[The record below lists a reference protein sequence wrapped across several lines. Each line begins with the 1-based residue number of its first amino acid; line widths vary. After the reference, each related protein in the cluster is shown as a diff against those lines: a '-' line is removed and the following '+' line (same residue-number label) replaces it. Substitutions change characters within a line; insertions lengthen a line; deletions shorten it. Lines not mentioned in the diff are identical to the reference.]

1 MHLPEA
7 PHTSD
12 PNDSE
17 RGEVES
23 GARAPGFVA
32 FFIDRPIFASVVA
45 ILITLAGVI
54 TIPLL
59 PVSQFP
65 PIAPPTV
72 QVSASYN
79 GASAD
84 VVERTITLP
93 IEEQVN
99 GTDGML
105 YMSSVSANDGQA
117 SLTVTFELGRN
128 PDIATVNVNNRVA
141 VAEPRLPEE
150 VRRFGITVRKQS
162 PDLTLVVNLYS
173 PDESRDALF
182 LSNYAL
188 INVLDPLKRLPGVG
202 EVGIFGERRYA
213 MRIWL
218 DPERLAKLG
227 LVATDVIDAVREQNV
242 QIAAGRAGSPP
253 APAGQQLEL
262 PLLTKGRL
270 STVQDFEQIILR
282 AEPDGSL
289 LRLGDVARVELG
301 AQSYSGFTRLTG
313 QPTISLGI
321 FQLPEAN
328 ALEVAGAVRTEMA
341 RIAEGFPVGVGWQVR
356 YDPTRFVSES
366 ISEVLTTLLEA
377 TLLVFLVVFLFLED
391 WRATLIPAIT
401 IPVSLVGTFALLGA
415 LGLSINTIT
424 LFGLVLAIGLVVD
437 DAIVVVEN
445 VARLLAE
452 GVPRRQAVRR
462 SMGEVTSAIV
472 ASTLVLGAVFVPVTF
487 LPGTTGLMLRQF
499 GLTVSCAVLISLL
512 NALTLSPALCAL
524 FMRPESE
531 HKGRFH
537 RGFDRGFGAVRRRYQ
552 GGVAALLPRRA
563 LVLGIFAVLGFVT
576 VALFRV
582 VPTGFLPDEDQGYF
596 IVSLQLPD
604 GAALERTEQVVIEIE
619 KILFATPG
627 VVGANVFGGFDA
639 LTGTSPTNVGS
650 MFVTLAPWSERGAD
664 QSLEAIFAKVRPQLG
679 AIQGARVIALNPAPI
694 RGLSRTGG
702 FEFQLQDRGGGDIQ
716 ELAAVAQRV
725 IEAGNQAPEL
735 RNLFTTFRPSV
746 PLVFVDLDRSKA
758 KALGVPV
765 DDVFQT
771 LGVFMGGLYVNDFD
785 RFGRLFRVYAQ
796 AEGDLRTQPEDVSR
810 LWTRSER
817 GEMVPLSTLV
827 SLSRVAGPRDV
838 SHYNGYRA
846 VRIQGEPNAGYSSGQ
861 ALDRM
866 EAIAREVLPPT
877 MSYEWTGT
885 AYQERRAGS
894 EVQLILLFSMVVV
907 FLFLAAQYESWS
919 LPLIIM
925 LAVPLAFLGAL
936 GAQALRGL
944 ADDLYCQ
951 IGLVTLIGLASKNSI
966 LIVEFARRKRHEGV
980 PLFEAAREAARIR
993 FRPVLMTAFAFILGV
1008 VPLVVATGA
1017 GAAAR
1022 RSLGTAVFGG
1032 MLVATLLTLVL
1043 VPALYVIVE
1052 GATEWVQ
1059 ARLRGT
1065 HRDAGGTR

>member
-1 MHLPEA
+1 VTTPPNE
-7 PHTSD
+7 SD
-12 PNDSE
+12 P
-17 RGEVES
+17 GE

-45 ILITLAGVI
+45 ILITLAGAI
-54 TIPLL
+54 SIPLL
-59 PVSQFP
+59 PVAQFP

-72 QVSASYN
+72 QVSANYN

-117 SLTVTFELGRN
+117 SLTVTFDLGRD
-128 PDIATVNVNNRVA
+128 PDIAAVNVNNRVA

-150 VRRFGITVRKQS
+150 VRRFGVTVRKQS
-162 PDLTLVVNLYS
+162 PDLTLVVNLFS
-173 PDESRDALF
+173 PDDSRDALF

-202 EVGIFGERRYA
+202 EVNIFGERRYA

-227 LVATDVIDAVREQNV
+227 LVATDVVDAVREQNV
-242 QIAAGRAGSPP
+242 QIAAGKAGSPP
-253 APAGQQLEL
+253 GPTGQQTEI

-270 STVQDFEQIILR
+270 STVEDFEAIVLR

-301 AQSYSGFTRLTG
+301 AQSYNGFTRLNG
-313 QPTISLGI
+313 KPTISLGI

-328 ALEVAGAVRTEMA
+328 ALDVAAAVRAEMD
-341 RIAEGFPVGVGWQVR
+341 RISEKFPDGVDWQVR
-356 YDPTRFVSES
+356 YDPTRFVAES
-366 ISEVLTTLLEA
+366 ISEVVTTLFEA
-377 TLLVFLVVFLFLED
+377 TLLVFLVVFVFLQD
-391 WRATLIPAIT
+391 WRATLIPAVT
-401 IPVSLVGTFALLGA
+401 IPVSLIGTFALLGA

-452 GVPRRQAVRR
+452 GVPRREAVRR

-472 ASTLVLGAVFVPVTF
+472 ASTLVLGAVFVPVAF

-499 GLTVSCAVLISLL
+499 GLTVTCAVLISLL

-524 FMRPESE
+524 FMRRERE
-531 HKGRFH
+531 HKGAFH
-537 RGFDRGFGAVRRRYQ
+537 RGFDRGFGAVRARYER
-552 GGVAALLPRRA
+552 GVAALLPRRV
-563 LVLGIFAVLGFVT
+563 LVLGIFAVLG
-576 VALFRV
+576 VATALLFRA

-596 IVSLQLPD
+596 ITSIQLPD
-604 GAALERTEQVVIEIE
+604 GASLERTHDVVLQIE
-619 KILFATPG
+619 KILFSTPG
-627 VVGANVFGGFDA
+627 IVGANVFGGFDA

-650 MFVTLAPWSERGAD
+650 MFVTLAPWSERPPE
-664 QSLEAIFAKVRPQLG
+664 QSLEAIFAAVRPKLG
-679 AIQGARVIALNPAPI
+679 AIQGARVIALNPAPV

-702 FEFQLQDRGGGDIQ
+702 FEFQLQDKGGGTIQ
-716 ELAAVAQRV
+716 QLSAVAQRV
-725 IEAGNQAPEL
+725 IEAANGSPEL
-735 RNLFTTFRPSV
+735 RNVFSTFRPNV
-746 PLVFVDLDRSKA
+746 PQVYVDLDRAKA
-758 KALGVPV
+758 KALGVPI
-765 DDVFQT
+765 DSVFET
-771 LGVFMGGLYVNDFD
+771 LGIYMGGTYVNDFD

-810 LWTRSER
+810 LWARSQR

-827 SLSRVAGPRDV
+827 SLERVAGPRDI
-838 SHYNGYRA
+838 SHYNAYRS
-846 VRIQGEPNAGYSSGQ
+846 VRIQGEAAPGFSSGQ

-866 EAIAREVLPPT
+866 EAIADEVLPTT

-885 AYQERRAGS
+885 AYQERRSGS
-894 EVQLILLFSMVVV
+894 EVQIILVLSLVVV

-936 GAQALRGL
+936 GAQLLRSL
-944 ADDLYCQ
+944 SNDLYCQ

-966 LIVEFARRKRHEGV
+966 LIVEFAKRRREEGV
-980 PLFEAAREAARIR
+980 GLLESAREAASVR

-1008 VPLVVATGA
+1008 VPLVIATGA

-1032 MLVATLLTLVL
+1032 MLVATVLSLVL

-1059 ARLRGT
+1059 ARLRGS
-1065 HRDAGGTR
+1065 RDAGGTR